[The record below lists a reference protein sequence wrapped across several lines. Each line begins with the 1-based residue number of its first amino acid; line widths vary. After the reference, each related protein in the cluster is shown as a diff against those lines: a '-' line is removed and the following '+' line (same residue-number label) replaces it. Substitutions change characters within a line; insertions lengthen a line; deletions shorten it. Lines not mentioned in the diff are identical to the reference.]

1 MTALGLNRRDGFIE
15 GLTAGMFGSAVCTS
29 ALLYLLRQQDLVSF
43 SAMPMPAVLR
53 NWRRE
58 RSVMMNPLQKC
69 VVIDR
74 L

>member
-43 SAMPMPAVLR
+43 SAMPMPTA
-53 NWRRE
+53 
-58 RSVMMNPLQKC
+58 C
-69 VVIDR
+69 VPIATVTTGIH
-74 L
+74 